1 MAPSKVVGM
10 LHIPRSVFVL
20 DNDAEALGSICAQ
33 VRRIGAECVGFQ
45 SSQALTSS
53 LADAPADLILLDV
66 RLGADD
72 LDSIEVLRALSEAR
86 CRSAILLVS
95 GVDTR
100 LRRSVE
106 AIGREY
112 GLNIVGGLAKPF
124 DSVSLRETIL
134 ALTAAQPAAAS
145 GEVALRDLHRALRN
159 REFALHYQRQV
170 DVRSGETI
178 GVEALIR
185 WHHPRRGL
193 LAPAEFLSLAESSG
207 LINPLTDWVLDE
219 ALRQQRA
226 WWDQGLR
233 GLAMSVNVPAKRLA
247 DPSFSRLVLAAL
259 ARHDI
264 PGAALKLEVTETG
277 VMEDVITALDVLTQL
292 RLKDVTLSIDDFGT
306 GHSSLVKLRQI
317 PFSEIKIDRSF
328 VTDLD
333 SDEDCTLLTRTIID
347 LAHCLNMHVV
357 AEGVE
362 TLKAMQILRSLGCDL
377 AQGYFIERPIP
388 AAELFGARE
397 VA

>member
-1 MAPSKVVGM
+1 MAPSKIIEM

-20 DNDAEALGSICAQ
+20 DDDAEALGSICAQ

-45 SSQALTSS
+45 SSRALTSS
-53 LADAPADLILLDV
+53 LADSPADLILLDV

-95 GVDTR
+95 GVETR

-124 DSVSLRETIL
+124 DTTSLRENIL
-134 ALTAAQPAAAS
+134 AVTGAPATAS
-145 GEVALRDLHRALRN
+145 GEVALRDLHRAFRN
-159 REFALHYQRQV
+159 REFELHYQRQV
-170 DVRSGETI
+170 NIVSGETI
-178 GVEALIR
+178 GVEALVR
-185 WHHPRRGL
+185 WRHPGRGL
-193 LAPAEFLSLAESSG
+193 LSPAEFLPLAESSG

-219 ALRQQRA
+219 SLRQLRA
-226 WWDQGLR
+226 WRDEGLPP
-233 GLAMSVNVPAKRLA
+233 LTMSVNVPAKRLT
-247 DPSFSRLVLAAL
+247 DIGFSAVVLAAL
-259 ARHDI
+259 SRHGI
-264 PGAALKLEVTETG
+264 RGSALKLEVTETG

-292 RLKDVTLSIDDFGT
+292 RLKDITLSIDDFGT

-328 VTDLD
+328 IADLEN
-333 SDEDCTLLTRTIID
+333 DEDCVLLTRTIID
-347 LAHCLNMHVV
+347 LAHCLKMCVV

-362 TLKAMQILRSLGCDL
+362 TKDTLQILSYLGCDV
-377 AQGYFIERPIP
+377 AQGYLIGRPIP